1 MTDPTPAPTAV
12 DQLRA
17 IVLRTLD
24 GADARALLTDV
35 IRELTGRTVVYADQ
49 DLKPRR
55 FVLRRRT
62 DVTGVSG
69 EGDVAD
75 GVLWPDQ
82 TASIRW
88 RSEHPSAVFW
98 DRGRVS
104 TEFIHGHDGRT
115 TIEWLDNEEG
125 GPVVTPA
132 GDTPLALRRAVDRAL
147 TASPPCPRCARTIA
161 CPCDVPRHD
170 GRVDAVI
177 AAITPWLTRSTESGG
192 PGE

>member
-1 MTDPTPAPTAV
+1 MTDQAPAPTAV
-12 DQLRA
+12 DHLRT

-82 TASIRW
+82 TANIRW
-88 RSEHPSAVFW
+88 RSDHPSAVFW

-104 TEFIHGHDGRT
+104 TEAIHGHDGRT
-115 TIEWLDNEEG
+115 TIEWLDDEDGAPISE
-125 GPVVTPA
+125 P
-132 GDTPLALRRAVDRAL
+132 DREQPLALRRAIDRAL
-147 TASPPCPRCARTIA
+147 TASPPCPSCARTIA
-161 CPCDVPRHD
+161 CPCDVPRHE
-170 GRVDAVI
+170 GRVEALLAAV
-177 AAITPWLTRSTESGG
+177 APWVRSPIEDS
-192 PGE
+192 PHE